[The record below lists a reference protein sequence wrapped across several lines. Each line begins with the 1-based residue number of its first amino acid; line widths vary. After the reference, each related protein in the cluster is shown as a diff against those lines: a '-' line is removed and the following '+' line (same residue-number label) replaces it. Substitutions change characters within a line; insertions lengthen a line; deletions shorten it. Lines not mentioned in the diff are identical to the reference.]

1 MNSEIEIVDFSEKYI
16 SDVLNVLYES
26 NILHIKSDPDY
37 FAKTGKERS
46 LPYLYWILH
55 DPENFGYVALCDGEV
70 AGIVLAGIEKRNENV
85 YRVPVY
91 IEVYDIAVSSRF
103 VKKGIGR
110 KLHDKVM

>member
-70 AGIVLAGIEKRNENV
+70 AGIVPGLKNAMRMFIGCRCIL
-85 YRVPVY
+85 
-91 IEVYDIAVSSRF
+91 RF
-103 VKKGIGR
+103 TI
-110 KLHDKVM
+110 LPSAAAL

>member
-55 DPENFGYVALCDGEV
+55 DPKISAMWRCVTARWRELCWPGLKNAMRMFIGCRCILRFTILPSAAAL
-70 AGIVLAGIEKRNENV
+70 
-85 YRVPVY
+85 
-91 IEVYDIAVSSRF
+91 
-103 VKKGIGR
+103 
-110 KLHDKVM
+110 

>member
-1 MNSEIEIVDFSEKYI
+1 M
-16 SDVLNVLYES
+16 
-26 NILHIKSDPDY
+26 
-37 FAKTGKERS
+37 
-46 LPYLYWILH
+46 YWILH

-103 VKKGIGR
+103 VKKASAANCMTRLWNGLGR
-110 KLHDKVM
+110 NGWSRWN

>member
-46 LPYLYWILH
+46 LPRSEEHTSELQSH
-55 DPENFGYVALCDGEV
+55 A
-70 AGIVLAGIEKRNENV
+70 
-85 YRVPVY
+85 
-91 IEVYDIAVSSRF
+91 
-103 VKKGIGR
+103 
-110 KLHDKVM
+110 